1 MRLEVRRHC
10 GGDGGNYWLF
20 LCCGGGGDQSS
31 LNLMMK
37 SSISISLWKW
47 FAHSHRLRSWRIIA
61 ATAFTS
67 GCVGWGREGRP
78 HASLAIAGLDGHD
91 NCNGN
96 WLSKKRGWTREKER
110 GNLKM
115 GLFFH
120 AVLFCHCFFAFL
132 FQCRL
137 IDFLSRSSQLLDGL
151 LLQDFSF
158 SDSNLVVK
166 LLFIKFKLTVYWLS
180 LARFL
185 FRSSKFGHYISV
197 WQL

>member
-1 MRLEVRRHC
+1 M
-10 GGDGGNYWLF
+10 F
-20 LCCGGGGDQSS
+20 P
-31 LNLMMK
+31 
-37 SSISISLWKW
+37 
-47 FAHSHRLRSWRIIA
+47 RSWRITA
-61 ATAFTS
+61 AAVFAA
-67 GCVGWGREGRP
+67 GCLGWGGECRP
-78 HASLAIAGLDGHD
+78 HALLAIPGLDSDD

-96 WLSKKRGWTREKER
+96 CLSKKKGWTWEKER

-120 AVLFCHCFFAFL
+120 AVLFCYCFLAFL

-158 SDSNLVVK
+158 SCSNLVVE
-166 LLFIKFKLTVYWLS
+166 LLFIKFKSTLYWLS
-180 LARFL
+180 LASFL
-185 FRSSKFGHYISV
+185 YQSSKFGHYISV